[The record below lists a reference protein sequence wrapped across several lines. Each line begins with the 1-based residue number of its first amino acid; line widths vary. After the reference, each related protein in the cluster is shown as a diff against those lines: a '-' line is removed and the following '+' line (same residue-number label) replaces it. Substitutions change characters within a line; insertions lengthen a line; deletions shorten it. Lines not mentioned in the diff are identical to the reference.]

1 MKDREIDVQ
10 DARAQ
15 ERRRIVGRMLAEVGR
30 LRLAGETETALAID
44 ALALQIEHPELDRPT
59 A

>member
-30 LRLAGETETALAID
+30 LRLTGQTDMADALD